1 MSFTGSNPI
10 GSIGFKV
17 TGLLE
22 SIKGLDSVMRE
33 WPIVEKAVLNEA
45 GRFIVNEAKRNV
57 HVVSGDL
64 KNSISIEPVSSP
76 KIVVVSAKTH
86 YAKIENDRRGDK
98 RQTPKSKGPYGP
110 HDYFTRATAAV
121 QRDFA
126 SRIKVN
132 FDKLL
137 QKHKLG

>member
-1 MSFTGSNPI
+1 MSFNTAT

-22 SIKGLDSVMRE
+22 SIKGLDAVMRE
-33 WPIVEKAVLNEA
+33 WPIVEKATLNEA

-64 KNSISIEPVSSP
+64 KKSISIDPISSP
-76 KIVVVSAKTH
+76 KVVVVSAKTR

-98 RQTPKSKGPYGP
+98 RQTAKTVGPYGP
-110 HDYFTRATAAV
+110 HDYFTRAVQAV

-137 QKHKLG
+137 QRHRLG

>member
-1 MSFTGSNPI
+1 MSGLSPT

-22 SIKGLDSVMRE
+22 SIRGLDSVLRE

-64 KNSISIEPVSSP
+64 KRSISIEPVSSP
-76 KIVVVSAKTH
+76 KVVVVSAKTR
-86 YAKIENDRRGDK
+86 YAKIENDRQGEK
-98 RQTPKSKGPYGP
+98 RQTPKTVGPYGS
-110 HDYFTRATAAV
+110 HDYWNRAIQSVT
-121 QRDFA
+121 RDFA

-132 FDKLL
+132 FDSLL
-137 QKHKLG
+137 RKHKTI

>member
-1 MSFTGSNPI
+1 MSLPPT

-17 TGLLE
+17 TGLLG
-22 SIKGLDSVMRE
+22 SIKGMDAVLRE

-64 KNSISIEPVSSP
+64 KRSISIDPIPSP
-76 KIVVVSAKTH
+76 KMVVVSAKTR

-98 RQTPKSKGPYGP
+98 RQTPKSLPPYGS
-110 HDYFTRATAAV
+110 HDYWNRAIQSV
-121 QRDFA
+121 NRDFA
-126 SRIKVN
+126 SKIKIN
-132 FDKLL
+132 FDSLL
-137 QKHKLG
+137 RKHKVM